1 MIQNGGIKIDSVKI
15 IDVDLQVKIID
26 GLVIQVGKRKFVR
39 LERFC
44 FEN

>member
-1 MIQNGGIKIDSVKI
+1 MIQNGGIKIDSVKVF
-15 IDVDLQVKIID
+15 DVDLQVKISD

-44 FEN
+44 FEK